1 MSPVQRPSIARLGRL
16 ADGSRRARAA
26 ASLRADRPAFSCLRL
41 CVPVYV
47 NFSAGAIAGVT
58 ELCLLFP
65 LDTVKTRQQL
75 SKGKQVG
82 MVTMFKEIVAAE
94 GCVLLA
100 CAPLENRRQACA
112 RQSSHSPRAVWRL
125 GPRRGCCGAKVG
137 LAEHAF
143 LTHPRLSESAGCTA
157 ASSPL

>member
-1 MSPVQRPSIARLGRL
+1 MLNRSTLTL
-16 ADGSRRARAA
+16 
-26 ASLRADRPAFSCLRL
+26 FS
-41 CVPVYV
+41 VYV

-94 GCVLLA
+94 GCVLL
-100 CAPLENRRQACA
+100 L
-112 RQSSHSPRAVWRL
+112 
-125 GPRRGCCGAKVG
+125 
-137 LAEHAF
+137 
-143 LTHPRLSESAGCTA
+143 LS
-157 ASSPL
+157 